1 MSVFASNQVIGGGV
15 IEALGAQSGCGLLD
29 RLIAD
34 DYGHAGVATL
44 TLDEKMASLPG
55 VRRL

>member
-1 MSVFASNQVIGGGV
+1 M

-44 TLDEKMASLPG
+44 TLDKKMASLPG